1 MKKILIAEDETALR
15 EAYTFLFSSQGFE
28 TFAAE
33 NGKEALT
40 LLKKH
45 KPDFV
50 VLDILMPVMSGIDF
64 LQSLDLPK
72 DFPHTKILALSNLS
86 DQKTINQVL
95 ELGAS
100 KYLLK
105 ASVTP
110 KELIAAIQ
118 EL

>member
-1 MKKILIAEDETALR
+1 MKKILIAEDEKALR
-15 EAYTFLFSSQGFE
+15 DAYVFLFMSQGFK

-33 NGKEALT
+33 NGKVALDMLT
-40 LLKKH
+40 AQ
-45 KPDFV
+45 KPDV
-50 VLDILMPVMSGIDF
+50 IVLDILMPVMSGIDF
-64 LQSLDLPK
+64 LRSANVRK
-72 DFPHTKILALSNLS
+72 DYPNTKILALSNLS
-86 DQKTINQVL
+86 DQKTINEVL

-110 KELIAAIQ
+110 KELIAAVQ